1 MNFRQH
7 KEKLIKNPKV
17 RTEYERLGPE
27 FLLAQS
33 LLRAQLKK
41 GLTLADLARRVGP
54 SVRS

>member
-7 KEKLIKNPKV
+7 KERLPKNQRM
-17 RTEYERLGPE
+17 RTEFEKLGPE

-33 LLRAQLKK
+33 LTRARLKK
-41 GLTLADLARRVGP
+41 GWTLAKLARRVGP